1 MASNNLLEASHFL
14 QNHKSAN
21 PNFVQTRY
29 IYDTWGQYQTNYY
42 KKNKGFLLL
51 RRILYSTGSYF

>member
-1 MASNNLLEASHFL
+1 MAYSGQFRISTLMASNNLLEASHFL

-29 IYDTWGQYQTNYY
+29 IYDT
-42 KKNKGFLLL
+42 
-51 RRILYSTGSYF
+51 